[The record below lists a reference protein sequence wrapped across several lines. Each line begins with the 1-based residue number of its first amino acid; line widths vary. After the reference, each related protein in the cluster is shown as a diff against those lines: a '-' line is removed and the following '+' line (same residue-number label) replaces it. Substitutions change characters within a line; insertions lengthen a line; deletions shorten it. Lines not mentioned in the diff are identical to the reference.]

1 MYNYERYLFSLLFH
15 YQYVGYFFFM
25 LFKMYT
31 YIVTNFLKIK

>member
-1 MYNYERYLFSLLFH
+1 MNGIYFH
-15 YQYVGYFFFM
+15 SYFIINMLDNFFFM